1 MRIVLSKNETKQ
13 IKLEMENKMKLLTE
27 KKIVT
32 VSDITYSNSAFAVTQ
47 RGEGVFINARMV
59 EKLGIEE
66 GDDLVVKVLLNYA
79 DKRDEVKYR
88 AIKGSVIQEA
98 DWTEIQEEFL

>member
-1 MRIVLSKNETKQ
+1 MKQ

-66 GDDLVVKVLLNYA
+66 GDDLVVKVLLNYK

-88 AIKGSVIQEA
+88 AIKGRSFKKQ
-98 DWTEIQEEFL
+98 TGQRSKKNFYKKRKSR

>member
-1 MRIVLSKNETKQ
+1 
-13 IKLEMENKMKLLTE
+13 MKLLTE

-66 GDDLVVKVLLNYA
+66 GDDLVVKVLLNYK

-88 AIKGSVIQEA
+88 
-98 DWTEIQEEFL
+98 EEFFQFLIINDSCLGIDRALSSANFFIAA

>member
-1 MRIVLSKNETKQ
+1 
-13 IKLEMENKMKLLTE
+13 MENKMKLLTE

-47 RGEGVFINARMV
+47 KGEGVFINARMV

-66 GDDLVVKVLLNYA
+66 GDDLVVKVLLNYV
-79 DKRDEVKYR
+79 DKRDQVKYR

-98 DWTEIQEEFL
+98 DWTEIFEEDED